1 MAFNFNWK
9 PQDLSYQQY
18 QFLSNPDEAFKNR
31 TNTKQAQEM
40 LGFEGNGIDGV
51 AGKAT
56 RDAYNKQMRYY
67 NDLYGNVSKA
77 GSLDLNDPNA
87 FYNDIHDAETYGFTP
102 QEAENELNAD
112 ILAEK
117 QQQEAAAKEQQIAD
131 IESQISALE
140 KRITENTAK
149 LQKWTGNADQIAA
162 IEARK
167 INSQDPTSIWRWKQG
182 QEQAAE
188 EARKTREQALALREA
203 DLERAKAEK
212 DIQDA
217 KRAQNT
223 RYKIDAGLKKM
234 AIDLNTT
241 PEQLQSYINDAAD
254 LEALGLTDDVGEE
267 YMNKIWDAQE
277 KLKGPLPSIKAGELA
292 NNFNVL
298 DSQFDTV
305 ESQGGFGKNRN
316 KYVEAVDKNWKDIQ
330 DFYGQFGQEVP
341 LDVRKAYIAARNKH
355 NKKKTSPKP
364 GAPMKPRG

>member
-1 MAFNFNWK
+1 MALTNNFIPNTSLVFTPMDYSK
-9 PQDLSYQQY
+9 QIAQRQADDRKAVQGAAK
-18 QFLSNPDEAFKNR
+18 FLGNVIDISKNNQIAEEMNKENPDYKKIDSLAASRIMTPDTSF
-31 TNTKQAQEM
+31 TN
-40 LGFEGNGIDGV
+40 
-51 AGKAT
+51 
-56 RDAYNKQMRYY
+56 
-67 NDLYGNVSKA
+67 
-77 GSLDLNDPNA
+77 
-87 FYNDIHDAETYGFTP
+87 
-102 QEAENELNAD
+102 
-112 ILAEK
+112 
-117 QQQEAAAKEQQIAD
+117 
-131 IESQISALE
+131 
-140 KRITENTAK
+140 
-149 LQKWTGNADQIAA
+149 
-162 IEARK
+162 
-167 INSQDPTSIWRWKQG
+167 WRWKQG

-203 DLERAKAEK
+203 DLERTKAEK

-254 LEALGLTDDVGEE
+254 LEALGLSDDVGED
-267 YMNKIWDAQE
+267 YMNRIWDMQQ

-305 ESQGGFGKNRN
+305 ESQGGFGKNRD

-364 GAPMKPRG
+364 GAPIKPRG